1 MRTEVSTVPT
11 ARGLSCLDLLDRDL
25 GPFELVLILAL
36 LKVNT
41 TMNTVNL
48 NGNPR
53 LEARPFLTALLALEH
68 IKMLG
73 DLKAF
78 PLRQV
83 AQSNTREMQL
93 EKVGLGEFDA
103 RVLAEAAEQ
112 SSSLQRLVLTSV
124 TFSGPEAVDQLVRAC
139 LRCSS
144 LQEVNALPLGQLRR
158 SATPEHA
165 PLRSAAECD
174 GRPRRH

>member
-93 EKVGLGEFDA
+93 EKVTDCA
-103 RVLAEAAEQ
+103 RARA
-112 SSSLQRLVLTSV
+112 R
-124 TFSGPEAVDQLVRAC
+124 GPYC
-139 LRCSS
+139 
-144 LQEVNALPLGQLRR
+144 
-158 SATPEHA
+158 TA
-165 PLRSAAECD
+165 PLQFWLYRLGFCLC
-174 GRPRRH
+174 